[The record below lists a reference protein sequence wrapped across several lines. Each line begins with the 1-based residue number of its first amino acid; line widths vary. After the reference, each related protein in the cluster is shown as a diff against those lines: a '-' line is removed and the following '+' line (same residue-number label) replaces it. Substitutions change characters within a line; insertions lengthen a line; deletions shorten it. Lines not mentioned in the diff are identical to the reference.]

1 MSFLDRFFKKI
12 PSEEEIERQAKQF
25 LSQDYRTFVHEEHPE
40 EGEGFNRFFIS
51 ACKFSGKILKIQA
64 PKNISESLGKPLMTT
79 ELDVTPSEVL
89 SFTIL
94 TIIVGLGI
102 AVSLSLIFPFLTYF
116 LPLFPFIFAYMFYT
130 YPTYLS
136 AITKI
141 KANDETVKV
150 ILYMVI
156 YLRLNPQVEG
166 AMRFAAAHASGPIG
180 KDLKKII
187 WDVEIRKYYTINQA
201 IGSKIEKWLL
211 WDKEFV
217 EAMNLIQALALET
230 NEVNRE
236 KTLDK
241 TLNFILDSTYEK
253 MKEYSR
259 DLRTPIML
267 IHTMGITFPIMG
279 LVMFP
284 MIAIFLNDTLNP
296 GFLIFGY
303 IVVLPLINYFYLRR
317 TISKRPGAFAYP
329 DISHHPDLPP
339 QGKMSLNLFGK
350 KYLVPV
356 LPISLIVLFF
366 LLIPTFTYL
375 YVITSK
381 YLALQKFPDFADR
394 WRYEMKAEYD
404 NAMAFTFY
412 SLSGIW
418 GMGLAIAIY
427 FYGSSFQRL
436 KIRDSIKLIE
446 DEFQIGLFRLGDVLS
461 SGVPIE
467 TALEETIE
475 KYRQYKLQDSPMFSF
490 FLNIQKNIR
499 ELGMTLRRAIFDEQ
513 YGVMKRYPS
522 LLIKDVMSI
531 LVSAADKSSVILS
544 TASKTISSFL
554 MKTKNVENLLKELLD
569 EVAAAIKLQGSFI
582 APFITGIVAGMATFI
597 IRLLGKLSEFM
608 KSIEET
614 FNMGGSFIH
623 GGTIQFGQILSLANI
638 EKVIPA
644 TIFQLVVGIYM
655 LEIVVI
661 LYYFLNGIKNGFD
674 RTTRN
679 VLIGKGVMMALIFY
693 SIVLVV
699 GISISGSLF
708 SADTLGGI
716 SSNVGT

>member
-1 MSFLDRFFKKI
+1 MGILDKFFRRV
-12 PSEEEIERQAKQF
+12 PSEEEIEQQARNF
-25 LSQDYRTFVHEEHPE
+25 VSQDFRTFVQEEHPE
-40 EGEGFNRFFIS
+40 EEKGFTGFFIKT
-51 ACKFSGKILKIQA
+51 CKFSGKTLKMQA
-64 PKNISESLGKPLMTT
+64 PNSVSDRLGKSLLMTDI
-79 ELDVTPSEVL
+79 DVTPSEVL
-89 SFTIL
+89 SLTIL
-94 TIIVGLGI
+94 TIIVGMGI
-102 AVSLSLIFPFLTYF
+102 AIPLSLIFPFAGYF
-116 LPLFPFIFAYMFYT
+116 LPFFPFILAYLFYT
-130 YPTYLS
+130 YPAYLA

-201 IGSKIEKWLL
+201 IGSKIDKWLL

-217 EAMNLIQALALET
+217 ESMNLIQALSLET
-230 NEVNRE
+230 NDQARE

-241 TLNFILDSTYEK
+241 TLGFVLDSTYEK

-259 DLRTPIML
+259 ELRTPIMM

-284 MIAIFLNDTLNP
+284 MIAIFLNDTMNP

-303 IVVLPLINYFYLRR
+303 IVALPLINYFYLRR

-339 QGKMSLNLFGK
+339 EGKLVLKISGK
-350 KYLVPV
+350 KYLVP
-356 LPISLIVLFF
+356 LMPISLIVMFF

-375 YVITSK
+375 YVMTSK
-381 YLALQKFPDFADR
+381 YYALKDLPDFSDR
-394 WRYEMKAEYD
+394 WRAEMKAEYD
-404 NAMAFTFY
+404 NSLSFTFY

-418 GMGLAIAIY
+418 GMGLALAIY
-427 FYGSSFQRL
+427 CYGSSYQRL
-436 KIRDSIKLIE
+436 KIRNDIKLIE

-461 SGVPIE
+461 SGVPVE

-475 KYRQYKLQDSPMFSF
+475 KYRQYKLQDSPMFTF

-499 ELGMTLRRAIFDEQ
+499 ELGMTLKRAVFDEQ
-513 YGVMKRYPS
+513 YGVLRRYPS
-522 LLIKDVMSI
+522 FLIKDVMSI
-531 LVSAADKSSVILS
+531 LVSAAEKSSIILS
-544 TASKTISSFL
+544 TTSKTISSFL
-554 MKTKNVENLLKELLD
+554 MKTKNVENLLEELLD
-569 EVAAAIKLQGSFI
+569 EVSAAIKLQSSFI

-608 KSIEET
+608 KSVEET
-614 FNMGGSFIH
+614 FNLSGSFIH
-623 GGTIQFGQILSLANI
+623 GGTMQFGNIMGMVNI

-655 LEIVVI
+655 LEIVVT
-661 LYYFLNGIKNGFD
+661 LNYFLNGIKNGFD
-674 RTTRN
+674 KTTRN
-679 VLIGKGVMMALIFY
+679 VLIGKGVLMGLIFY
-693 SIVLVV
+693 SIVLVI
-699 GISISGSLF
+699 GISIAGSMF
-708 SADTLGGI
+708 NADTLGGI
-716 SSNVGT
+716 SSNVSP

>member
-12 PSEEEIERQAKQF
+12 PSEEQVESEAKQWI
-25 LSQDYRTFVHEEHPE
+25 SQDYKTFIQEEHPE
-40 EGEGFNRFFIS
+40 DEGGFTGFFVS
-51 ACKFSGKILKIQA
+51 GCKFAGKTLKMQA
-64 PKNISESLGKPLMTT
+64 PQSISNSLSKHLLTT
-79 ELDVTPSEVL
+79 DIDVTPSEVL
-89 SFTIL
+89 SFTVF
-94 TIIVGLGI
+94 TIIIGLGI
-102 AVSLSLIFPFLTYF
+102 SIPLSLVFPFLGYF
-116 LPLFPFIFAYMFYT
+116 LPFFPFIFAYLFYT
-130 YPTYLS
+130 YPAYLS
-136 AITKI
+136 AVTKI

-166 AMRFAAAHASGPIG
+166 AIRFAAAHASGPIG

-230 NEVNRE
+230 NEQARE

-241 TLNFILDSTYEK
+241 TLNFVLDSTYEK
-253 MKEYSR
+253 MKDYSR
-259 DLRTPIML
+259 ELRTPIML

-284 MIAIFLNDTLNP
+284 MIAIFLSEDLNP

-303 IVVLPLINYFYLRR
+303 IVVLPLLNYFYLRR
-317 TISKRPGAFAYP
+317 TIAKRPGAFAYP

-339 QGKMSLNLFGK
+339 QGKLILKISGK
-350 KYLVPV
+350 KYLVPI
-356 LPISLIVLFF
+356 LPISLIIMFF

-375 YVITSK
+375 YVLTSK
-381 YLALQKFPDFADR
+381 FFAVKDLPDFADR
-394 WRYEMKAEYD
+394 WRFEMKAEYD
-404 NAMAFTFY
+404 NALSFTFY

-418 GMGLAIAIY
+418 GMGLALVIY
-427 FYGSSFQRL
+427 FYGSSYQRL
-436 KIRDSIKLIE
+436 KIRNDIKLIE

-467 TALEETIE
+467 TALEETLD
-475 KYRQYKLQDSPMFSF
+475 KYRQYKLQDSPMFIF

-499 ELGMTLRRAIFDEQ
+499 ELGMTLKRAIFDEQ
-513 YGVMKRYPS
+513 YGVMRRYPS
-522 LLIKDVMSI
+522 FLIKDVMSI
-531 LVSAADKSSVILS
+531 IVSAAEKSSIILS

-569 EVAAAIKLQGSFI
+569 EVSAAIQLQSSFI

-614 FNMGGSFIH
+614 FNLSGSFIH
-623 GGTIQFGQILSLANI
+623 GGTVQFGQILSFASI

-644 TIFQLVVGIYM
+644 TVFQLVVGIYM

-661 LYYFLNGIKNGFD
+661 LSYFLNGIKNGFD
-674 RTTRN
+674 KTTRN

-699 GISISGSLF
+699 GIVISGSF
-708 SADTLGGI
+708 FDTDTLGGI
-716 SSNVGT
+716 SNVGT

>member
-1 MSFLDRFFKKI
+1 
-12 PSEEEIERQAKQF
+12 
-25 LSQDYRTFVHEEHPE
+25 
-40 EGEGFNRFFIS
+40 
-51 ACKFSGKILKIQA
+51 
-64 PKNISESLGKPLMTT
+64 MTT